1 MITPSVKTNLILKEM
16 GITRYELRSK
26 QEPEPSK
33 IIFSYQKGNILTLLG
48 QSYDD
53 LDEDE
58 AKLLIAIV
66 DAVKPVDK
74 NIVQN
79 KYNLDDIKENI
90 SAIKGIKG
98 IKGII
103 CFIPDISSIELP
115 IPFVQAPSLKKMI
128 SDTESKMVLW
138 KKLKEIF
145 LK

>member
-90 SAIKGIKG
+90 SVIKN

-103 CFIPDISSIELP
+103 CFIPDISSLELP
-115 IPFVQAPSLKKMI
+115 VPFVQAPPLKKMI

>member
-1 MITPSVKTNLILKEM
+1 MITPSVKTNLILKEI

-79 KYNLDDIKENI
+79 KYNLDDIKDDI
-90 SAIKGIKG
+90 SVIKD

>member
-1 MITPSVKTNLILKEM
+1 MITPSVKTNLILKEI

-26 QEPEPSK
+26 KEPELSK
-33 IIFSYQKGNILTLLG
+33 IIFGYQKGNILTLLG

-66 DAVKPVDK
+66 DAVKPVNK

-90 SAIKGIKG
+90 SVIKD

-103 CFIPDISSIELP
+103 CFIPDISSLELP
-115 IPFVQAPSLKKMI
+115 VPFVQAPSLKKMI

>member
-90 SAIKGIKG
+90 SVIKD

-103 CFIPDISSIELP
+103 CFIPDISSIDLP

>member
-26 QEPEPSK
+26 QETEQSK

-79 KYNLDDIKENI
+79 KYNLDDIQENI
-90 SAIKGIKG
+90 SAIKD

-103 CFIPDISSIELP
+103 CFIPDMSSIELP

>member
-1 MITPSVKTNLILKEM
+1 MITPSVKTNLILKEI

-33 IIFSYQKGNILTLLG
+33 IIFGYQKGNILTLLG

-90 SAIKGIKG
+90 SVTKD

-103 CFIPDISSIELP
+103 CFIPDISSLELP
-115 IPFVQAPSLKKMI
+115 VPFVQAPSLKKMI

>member
-1 MITPSVKTNLILKEM
+1 MITPSIKTNLILKEM

-26 QEPEPSK
+26 QQSDLSK
-33 IIFSYQKGNILTLLG
+33 TIFSYQKGNILTLLG

-90 SAIKGIKG
+90 SAMKD

-103 CFIPDISSIELP
+103 CFIPDITSIELS

-128 SDTESKMVLW
+128 SDSESKMVLW
-138 KKLKEIF
+138 KKLKEII

>member
-1 MITPSVKTNLILKEM
+1 MITPSVKTNLILKEI
-16 GITRYELRSK
+16 GITRYELRSR

-33 IIFSYQKGNILTLLG
+33 IIFGYQKGNILTLLG

-90 SAIKGIKG
+90 SVTKD

-103 CFIPDISSIELP
+103 CFIPGISSLELP
-115 IPFVQAPSLKKMI
+115 VPFVQAPSLKKMI
-128 SDTESKMVLW
+128 SDTESKIVLW

>member
-1 MITPSVKTNLILKEM
+1 MITPSVKTNLILKEI

-33 IIFSYQKGNILTLLG
+33 IIFGYQKGNILTLLG

-66 DAVKPVDK
+66 DSVKPVDK

-90 SAIKGIKG
+90 SVIKD

-103 CFIPDISSIELP
+103 CFIPDISSLELP
-115 IPFVQAPSLKKMI
+115 VPFVQAPSLKKMI

>member
-1 MITPSVKTNLILKEM
+1 MITPSIKTNLILKEM

-26 QEPEPSK
+26 QESEPLK
-33 IIFSYQKGNILTLLG
+33 RIFSYQKGNILTLLG

-90 SAIKGIKG
+90 SAMKD

-103 CFIPDISSIELP
+103 CFIPDITSLELS

-128 SDTESKMVLW
+128 SDSESKMVLW
-138 KKLKEIF
+138 KKLKEII

>member
-1 MITPSVKTNLILKEM
+1 MITPSVKTNLILKEI

-33 IIFSYQKGNILTLLG
+33 IIFGYQKGNILTLLG

-79 KYNLDDIKENI
+79 KYNLDDIKDDI
-90 SAIKGIKG
+90 SVIKD

>member
-1 MITPSVKTNLILKEM
+1 MITPSVKTNLILKEI

-33 IIFSYQKGNILTLLG
+33 IIFGYQKGNILTLLG

-90 SAIKGIKG
+90 SVTKD

>member
-1 MITPSVKTNLILKEM
+1 MITPSIKTNLILKEM

-26 QEPEPSK
+26 QESEPLK
-33 IIFSYQKGNILTLLG
+33 TIFSYQKGNILTLLG

-90 SAIKGIKG
+90 SAMKD

-103 CFIPDISSIELP
+103 CFIPDITSLELS

-128 SDTESKMVLW
+128 SDSESKMVLW
-138 KKLKEIF
+138 KKLKEII

>member
-90 SAIKGIKG
+90 SAIKD

-103 CFIPDISSIELP
+103 CFIPAISSIELP

>member
-1 MITPSVKTNLILKEM
+1 MITPSIKTNLILKEM

-26 QEPEPSK
+26 QESEPLK
-33 IIFSYQKGNILTLLG
+33 RIFSYQKGNILTLLG

-90 SAIKGIKG
+90 SAMKD

-103 CFIPDISSIELP
+103 CFIPDITSIELS

-128 SDTESKMVLW
+128 SDSESKMVLW
-138 KKLKEIF
+138 KKLKEII

>member
-1 MITPSVKTNLILKEM
+1 MITPSVKTNLILKEI

-33 IIFSYQKGNILTLLG
+33 IIFGYQKGNILTLLG

-90 SAIKGIKG
+90 SVIKD

-103 CFIPDISSIELP
+103 CFIPDISSIEIP

>member
-1 MITPSVKTNLILKEM
+1 MITPSIKTNLILKEM

-26 QEPEPSK
+26 KEPEPLK
-33 IIFSYQKGNILTLLG
+33 TIFSYQKGNILTLLG

-90 SAIKGIKG
+90 SSMKD

-103 CFIPDISSIELP
+103 CFIPDITSIELS

-128 SDTESKMVLW
+128 SDSESKMVLW
-138 KKLKEIF
+138 KKLKEII

>member
-58 AKLLIAIV
+58 AKLLNAIV
-66 DAVKPVDK
+66 DAVKPVYK

-79 KYNLDDIKENI
+79 KYNLDNIKENI
-90 SAIKGIKG
+90 LAMKD